1 VLLAKYYYGDKI
13 QENEMGS
20 TYGTHE
26 EDKRIVLVE
35 RSDGKRSF
43 GRPRCGW

>member
-20 TYGTHE
+20 TYGTHG
-26 EDKRIVLVE
+26 EDKRMQGFSGE
-35 RSDGKRSF
+35 K
-43 GRPRCGW
+43 